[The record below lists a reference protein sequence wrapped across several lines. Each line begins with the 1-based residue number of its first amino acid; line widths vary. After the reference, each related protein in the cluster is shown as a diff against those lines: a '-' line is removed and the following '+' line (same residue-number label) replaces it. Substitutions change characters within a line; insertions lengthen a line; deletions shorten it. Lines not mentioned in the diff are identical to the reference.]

1 MVAVGRNYQVI
12 DMQTG
17 RLDRRIFVDSDVYA
31 EEQEKVFG
39 RAWLMVGHESLV
51 PKPNDYFHTYMG
63 EEPVILC
70 RDGKGKLRAFLNMCR
85 HRGNR
90 IVRTD
95 QGSSRNFACAYHGW
109 TFSNEGELEYLPGEE
124 EAYYGAL
131 DRESLR
137 LVEARVETYAGIVFA
152 TWDRGAPSLDDFLGD
167 ARWLL
172 DINFNRL
179 DNGTEALGPIKWME
193 PVNWKTAVDNCSDN
207 YHVPTT
213 HLSTIIVQ
221 GRHRGIPRLTHE
233 QQFQSENKH
242 LFVNGHS
249 LTMRFLER
257 PDQAR
262 QTHGITAE
270 NREAFEDYYRQTLAE
285 SERRLGAL
293 RARRLQ
299 LGNHSLFP
307 NGVLGFRLAH
317 PRGPLQTEFWHF
329 ALLEKDMPEDLK
341 TALRRG
347 SANYNGVNGI
357 FEQDDMDN
365 WRGVTNSALTAM
377 GRRYAQDLS
386 MGIGHD
392 RTHPDFPGVVAERY
406 TSESNQRLFYR
417 RWEQFM
423 NAENW
428 EDIPLEPKTMNYE
441 GTATLGG

>member
-1 MVAVGRNYQVI
+1 
-12 DMQTG
+12 
-17 RLDRRIFVDSDVYA
+17 
-31 EEQEKVFG
+31 
-39 RAWLMVGHESLV
+39 
-51 PKPNDYFHTYMG
+51 
-63 EEPVILC
+63 
-70 RDGKGKLRAFLNMCR
+70 MCR

-95 QGSSRNFACAYHGW
+95 AGNARNFACAYHGW
-109 TFSNEGELEYLPGEE
+109 TYSNQGELEYLPGEE

-131 DRESLR
+131 DRDCLS
-137 LVEARVETYAGIVFA
+137 LVEARLDTYAGIVFA
-152 TWDRGAPSLDDFLGD
+152 TWDQEAPSLDDYLGD

-172 DINFNRL
+172 DVSFNRL
-179 DNGTEALGPIKWME
+179 DHGTEALGPIKWIE

-213 HLSTIIVQ
+213 HLSAIIVQ

-233 QQFQSENKH
+233 QQFQSESKH

-270 NREAFEDYYRQTLAE
+270 NREAFEEYYRQTLAE
-285 SERRLGAL
+285 SERRLGSL

-307 NGVLGFRLAH
+307 NGVLGLRLAH
-317 PRGPLQTEFWHF
+317 PRGPQQTEFWHF
-329 ALLEKDMPEDLK
+329 VVLEKDMPEELK

-365 WRGVTNSALTAM
+365 WRGVTNSALSPM
-377 GRRYAQDLS
+377 GRKLAQNLS
-386 MGIGHD
+386 MGVGHD
-392 RTHPDFPGVVAERY
+392 RPHPDYPGVVAERY
-406 TSESNQRLFYR
+406 TSESNQRLFYQ

-428 EDIPLEPKTMNYE
+428 EDIPLEPKVMDFE
-441 GTATLGG
+441 GTATLLG